1 MRGLSMTSPQDIP
14 SFAAYFPAWKFF
26 VTNFLQQIRS
36 VHGVEKIV
44 EDTMKIPTSYGERLV
59 WLLPG
64 KNRLILHMKHKN
76 R

>member
-1 MRGLSMTSPQDIP
+1 MIYVCTMMWHETTSEMVRLLKSIFRLDSDQH
-14 SFAAYFPAWKFF
+14 
-26 VTNFLQQIRS
+26 IRS